1 MRPDLVILD
10 FDGTFTDV
18 EAEAVPFLEAYR
30 ADFEAIA
37 KDAGARWDAVRA
49 EIEAN
54 PNDFGWEHEGR
65 IVAPSHAD
73 PYIMATTT
81 AQRLLDLAGILRD
94 PKERAAALDQLF
106 RLSYARAANVF
117 RPDAAKVIAALLETG
132 LPIFVVTN
140 SHTDAVM
147 RKIEALGVAGSER
160 MKVFG
165 NARKFMLV
173 DPESI
178 DARYRA
184 LPETLAIDGLS
195 RPIYLRRG
203 HYYALL
209 ARIAAETGVEP
220 SRTLVVG
227 DIFELDLAL
236 PASLGCSVH
245 LVTRAKTPAYERRAV
260 AAFARGRTSAE
271 LSGMLEWLAE

>member
-30 ADFEAIA
+30 ADFEAIV
-37 KDAGARWDAVRA
+37 KGAGGRWDAVRA

-54 PNDFGWEHEGR
+54 PDAYGWEHGGR

-81 AQRLLDLAGILRD
+81 AQRLLDLAGLLPD

-117 RPDAAKVIAALLETG
+117 RPDAADVVAALLASG
-132 LPIFVVTN
+132 LPLYVVTN

-147 RKIEALGVAGSER
+147 RKIDALGVAGSER
-160 MKVFG
+160 LEVFG

-173 DPESI
+173 DPDPI

-184 LPETLAIDGLS
+184 LPETLTIEGLS

-203 HYYALL
+203 YYYGLL

-236 PASLGCSVH
+236 PASLGCAVH
-245 LVTRAKTPAYERRAV
+245 LVTRAKTPEYERRAV
-260 AAFARGRTSAE
+260 AAFGRSSAE
-271 LSGMLEWLAE
+271 LSGMLEWLAR

>member
-30 ADFEAIA
+30 TDFEAIV
-37 KDAGARWDAVRA
+37 KDAAGRWDTVRA

-54 PNDFGWEHEGR
+54 PNAYGWEHGGR

-81 AQRLLDLAGILRD
+81 AQRLLDHAGLLPD
-94 PKERAAALDQLF
+94 PKERAGVLDQLF

-117 RPDAAKVIAALLETG
+117 RPDAADVVAALLATG
-132 LPIFVVTN
+132 LPVYVVTN

-147 RKIEALGVAGSER
+147 RKIQALGVAGSER
-160 MKVFG
+160 LEVFG

-173 DPESI
+173 DPDPI
-178 DARYRA
+178 DARYHA
-184 LPETLAIDGLS
+184 LPETLAVEGLS

-209 ARIAAETGVEP
+209 ARIAAETGIDP

-236 PASLGCSVH
+236 PASLGCAVH
-245 LVTRAKTPAYERRAV
+245 LVTRAKTPEYERRAV
-260 AAFARGRTSAE
+260 AEFGRSSAE
-271 LSGMLEWLAE
+271 LSGMLAWLAR